1 MIDLFS
7 QLSEK
12 AAVSPKL
19 RAILKRVKSG
29 SADFNDTSQYSGIYS
44 DMLGEVFSQK
54 ITDIDLS
61 EREEACISLLRGSY
75 DEMNDI
81 LGQVQTSLDS
91 RIGVNIK
98 SQQAA
103 FPAER
108 VTQFAHS
115 LIDPTVD
122 DEVIKRRAGSGG
134 ANVSRSF
141 HDDYIEENAKFRNDA
156 GLKCY
161 ITRTTNGETCK
172 WCADVAGKYLFGSQ
186 PSDIFRRHDN
196 CDCSIIYDNKVLRGK
211 QNADG
216 SRSKTWEEIGEV
228 PADYQPT
235 VLSEAEART
244 VEQRNL
250 AQIRGLTQNQNY
262 IISAKHSSNAYSV
275 NRELVNSKVYHD
287 KFEDITPHKATNENI
302 YQQAKRLLEFRDGSE
317 NESLIVLDS
326 RTGKLIV
333 DNFENSDIKL
343 KTGLTNEQYS
353 YVTKHNGRFVILHN
367 HPGSTRPSGTDIL
380 TLWREEKADCSI
392 VAGHDGTV
400 FLISEMDRKISLDK
414 IYYDEYN
421 KCIDM
426 QFPRDFAA
434 AKATDKL
441 YETNAFVYKKR

>member
-1 MIDLFS
+1 MDK
-7 QLSEK
+7 EK
-12 AAVSPKL
+12 EIIGRIYGDKTLIAL
-19 RAILKRVKSG
+19 RRKINEGKGTFKDT
-29 SADFNDTSQYSGIYS
+29 ADY
-44 DMLGEVFSQK
+44 
-54 ITDIDLS
+54 S
-61 EREEACISLLRGSY
+61 ERAAELLGKYFSKDVLSLSAVERIAMNDSLLRDRY
-75 DEMNDI
+75 KDI
-81 LGQVQTSLDS
+81 NELLDIVQTAADEAQGIHIRPQHAPYNEERADQIGRSLTD
-91 RIGVNIK
+91 K
-98 SQQAA
+98 
-103 FPAER
+103 
-108 VTQFAHS
+108 
-115 LIDPTVD
+115 TVS
-122 DEVIKRRAGSGG
+122 DEVIKRRAKS
-134 ANVSRSF
+134 APATAAKAM
-141 HDDYIEENAKFRNDA
+141 HDDYIKKNATFRNDA
-156 GLKCY
+156 GLTCY
-161 ITRTTNGETCK
+161 IVREGSHCCP
-172 WCADVAGKYLFGSQ
+172 WCAEVAGKYKFGEQ
-186 PSDIFRRHDN
+186 PDDIFRRHDN
-196 CDCSIIYDNKVLRGK
+196 CDCTIIYDGQKLRGK

-216 SRSKTWEEIGEV
+216 SRSKTWEEV
-228 PADYQPT
+228 PDVPESKPT
-235 VLSEAEART
+235 VLSEAEAREKERENM
-244 VEQRNL
+244 VQF
-250 AQIRGLTQNQNY
+250 RGLSQNQNY

-275 NRELVNSKVYHD
+275 NRELVNSKLYHD

-441 YETNAFVYKKR
+441 YETNAFVYQKR